1 MWKKS
6 SYSKSNGNCL
16 EWRASSYSSVNGQ
29 CVQVRG
35 ADVRDSKD
43 PGGPVLSFDGSAW
56 GRFLAGIKS
65 S

>member
-16 EWRASSYSSVNGQ
+16 EWRASTSGQ
-29 CVQVRG
+29 CVRVRG
-35 ADVRDSKD
+35 ADVRDSRD
-43 PGGPVLSFDGSAW
+43 PGGPVLSFDGSTW